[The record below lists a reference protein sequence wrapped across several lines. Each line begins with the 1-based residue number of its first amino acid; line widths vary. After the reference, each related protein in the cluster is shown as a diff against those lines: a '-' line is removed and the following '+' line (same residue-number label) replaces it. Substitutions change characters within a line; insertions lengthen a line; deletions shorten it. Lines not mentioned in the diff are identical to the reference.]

1 VAIGSI
7 FDIPDDVVPDGIRH
21 HRLMVRRF
29 GPLIAVAVAAA
40 AGVLA
45 AMLLVGSNSAI
56 RGVPGFIL
64 AVAAVPTL
72 PLFGVP
78 VMGGNVR
85 WLLALVSSA
94 ALWYS
99 VGVLAA
105 RRSTADV
112 VSSWP
117 EWRREYLR
125 LAIGV
130 WVGAL
135 LGLAVAATVLSVNL

>member
-1 VAIGSI
+1 MAIGSI

-29 GPLIAVAVAAA
+29 GPLIAIAA
-40 AGVLA
+40 A

-94 ALWYS
+94 ALWFS